1 MAHKFATIGL
11 GKFGYSVTK
20 TLFEEGHDVI
30 AIDRN
35 EAMIQ
40 KVRSFS
46 SQAIAADATQ
56 KEIIETLGLEAMD
69 AVVVSMG
76 DNANAATLVTLY
88 LAEMGVEK
96 IIVKA
101 NDEDHGKILR
111 KLGATNV
118 VFPEQDTAIKVA
130 KNLSHPNLLE
140 YFPMTDED
148 YMIAQ
153 IVPIKPFIG
162 KSLAELQLRTRYNIN
177 VIGIKREVPE
187 KFVFVPSADFVIKAT
202 DTLLVVGSQDDISK
216 LKELDSKK

>member
-11 GKFGYSVTK
+11 GKFGYNVTK
-20 TLFEEGHDVI
+20 TLFDEGHDVI

-35 EAMIQ
+35 EEKIQ
-40 KVRSFS
+40 KIRSS
-46 SQAIAADATQ
+46 CSQAITGDASQ
-56 KEIIETLGLEAMD
+56 KEIIETLGLEGMD

-88 LAEMGVEK
+88 LAEMGVKK

-111 KLGATNV
+111 KLGATDV

-130 KNLSHPNLLE
+130 RNLSHPNLLE

-153 IVPIKPFIG
+153 IAPGKPFIG
-162 KSLAELQLRTRYNIN
+162 KSLSELQLRTRFNIN
-177 VIGIKREVPE
+177 VIGIKREAPD
-187 KFVFVPSADFVIKAT
+187 KFVFVPPADFVIKTT
-202 DTLLVVGSQDDISK
+202 DTLLVVGSQENIGK
-216 LKELDSKK
+216 LKEVESK